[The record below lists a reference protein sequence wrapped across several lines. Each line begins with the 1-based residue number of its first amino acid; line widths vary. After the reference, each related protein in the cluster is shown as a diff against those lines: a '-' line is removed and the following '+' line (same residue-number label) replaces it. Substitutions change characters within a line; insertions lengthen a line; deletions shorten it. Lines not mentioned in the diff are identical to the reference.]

1 MIDWERFITRAAELV
16 ALGVLGAFGGI
27 ANYVYNS
34 VKRHKT
40 FSFWLFLANMVLAAF
55 VGVVVGQ
62 FISLDNNYRDGYI
75 MAFGFSAYPVLEL
88 LEDRVKAYLDRRFPD
103 DSEG

>member
-1 MIDWERFITRAAELV
+1 MIDWERVVARAAELI

-40 FSFWLFLANMVLAAF
+40 FSFWLFMANMVLAAF
-55 VGVVVGQ
+55 VGMMVGQ
-62 FISLDNNYRDGYI
+62 FIDLDNPYRDGYI
-75 MAFGFSAYPVLEL
+75 MAFGFAAYPVLEL
-88 LEDRVKAYLDRRFPD
+88 LEDRVRAYLDKKFPNG
-103 DSEG
+103 SED

>member
-1 MIDWERFITRAAELV
+1 MIEWERVVTRVAELT

-34 VKRHKT
+34 VKKSRA
-40 FSFWLFLANMVLAAF
+40 FSIWLFLANMVLAAF
-55 VGVVVGQ
+55 VGVMVGQ
-62 FISLDNNYRDGYI
+62 FIGLDNPYRDGYI

-88 LEDRVKAYLDRRFPD
+88 LEDRVRAYLNRKFPD
-103 DSEG
+103 WPED